1 MFRAEWHVGPRPLRN
16 FYRSNRTG
24 IAVAIDGID
33 SLTGVVLAGGR
44 AERMDGRDKGLLSL
58 AGEPLIAH
66 VVRRLR
72 PQVGKLLISAN
83 RNLEAY
89 RRYGYRVVHDDEHER
104 FRGPL
109 AGVLAAMRVADT
121 PYLLV
126 APCDSPLLP
135 SDYARRMRAALA
147 RKRATLGV
155 AFYGGCWQPVF
166 ALLPVELKDDL
177 AAYLAAGGGSAGRW
191 LRRHRPAPVE
201 FADDPA
207 LFCNV
212 NTPEDLMR
220 LESDRA
226 VASELSRTRD
236 REYG

>member
-1 MFRAEWHVGPRPLRN
+1 
-16 FYRSNRTG
+16 
-24 IAVAIDGID
+24 VAIDGID

-44 AERMDGRDKGLLSL
+44 AERMGGRDKGLLLL

-89 RRYGYRVVHDDEHER
+89 RQYGCRVVHDDEHER
-104 FRGPL
+104 FQGPL
-109 AGVLAAMRVADT
+109 AGILAAMGIADT

-126 APCDSPLLP
+126 APCDSPRLP
-135 SDYARRMRAALA
+135 SDYAQRMQAALA
-147 RKRATLGV
+147 REQATLGV
-155 AFYGGCWQPVF
+155 AFREGRWQPVF
-166 ALLPVELKDDL
+166 ALLPVELRDDL
-177 AAYLAAGGGSAGRW
+177 AAYLAAGEGNAGRW
-191 LRRHRPAPVE
+191 LQRHRPVPVE
-201 FADDPA
+201 FSDDPA

-220 LESDRA
+220 LEPDRA
-226 VASELSRTRD
+226 VASELSRTGD
-236 REYG
+236 REHG